1 MNIFESLKR
10 KLFDFVFDAIPN
22 NYSICEENNI
32 AGLYDNDFVIT
43 KTENFVGGI
52 TLQGINFNAITE
64 SNSLDLMFARINAL
78 NALSDDI
85 EARIIV
91 KRRELKYNR
100 EYNID
105 NEYAKKLIN
114 KWEGNG
120 KIYVNY
126 YFILFETKDKGAKG
140 FFEKKKLEL
149 TTSIKEDTTNNVT
162 YLNKITILKSVI
174 ERVVQTLS
182 PYEPKKMSSN
192 EIMRLYGEY
201 INGVYI
207 PFNLSNGLLT
217 DNYIASKV
225 EFRKD
230 YFIQDFNGK
239 EIYNRF
245 IGIKAYDNEEITSLT
260 ISTILHSSFELDI
273 YLSIDCI
280 SKEAAQRMVAK
291 KIKYAP
297 NIAKPELRELKELI
311 DSDRLYMQYFS
322 YAILVKAHSKE
333 ELNESSETILNELK
347 NNGLIAV
354 YETLN
359 IQTTFFS
366 MFPNKS
372 NLNARKRIHTSK
384 TISSMILFEKEYIG
398 QTTNSWGNTPI
409 TIFKNQSFSPFL
421 FNFHADNNQNVVGHT
436 MIVGGTGAGKT
447 TLLSF
452 LIANLFKYNIDI
464 LALDRLNG
472 LYTIT
477 EFLNGEYNQG
487 EDFKINPFSLEY
499 DSENVNFLSSWL
511 CAMINLNMN
520 SASAD
525 EAQKVKA
532 IEQVVNDN
540 YKHLSKQQINFSL
553 KDIASSVTKTA
564 DEQINIQLDRYIKDP
579 IFNSEYDSLEF
590 KRRLTTLNMDFI
602 IDKEKEAG
610 LIAQYLFHKMIF
622 NAKNRDKGFFIFIDE
637 FKSYLSNEVFNE
649 RINLTLTQAR
659 KLNGVI
665 AMAFQDMHQLDGVK
679 NADSFVRN
687 LAHLIIFPTK
697 DLDVFNNYNIHL
709 TENEQSF
716 LINTGQNERKILI
729 KNLINGQSNIIDVN
743 LSKLGKLLKILS
755 SDSNVVQKVK
765 KLKATTPMWKEEFLN
780 G

>member
-201 INGVYI
+201 INGVY
-207 PFNLSNGLLT
+207 
-217 DNYIASKV
+217 
-225 EFRKD
+225 
-230 YFIQDFNGK
+230 
-239 EIYNRF
+239 
-245 IGIKAYDNEEITSLT
+245 
-260 ISTILHSSFELDI
+260 
-273 YLSIDCI
+273 
-280 SKEAAQRMVAK
+280 
-291 KIKYAP
+291 
-297 NIAKPELRELKELI
+297 
-311 DSDRLYMQYFS
+311 FS

-472 LYTIT
+472 LYIIT

-564 DEQINIQLDRYIKDP
+564 DEQINIQLERYIKDP
-579 IFNSEYDSLEF
+579 IFNSEYEFDGECENLVATNEIITNNEMDSLDSINQEP
-590 KRRLTTLNMDFI
+590 K
-602 IDKEKEAG
+602 KEESK
-610 LIAQYLFHKMIF
+610 
-622 NAKNRDKGFFIFIDE
+622 
-637 FKSYLSNEVFNE
+637 
-649 RINLTLTQAR
+649 
-659 KLNGVI
+659 
-665 AMAFQDMHQLDGVK
+665 
-679 NADSFVRN
+679 
-687 LAHLIIFPTK
+687 
-697 DLDVFNNYNIHL
+697 
-709 TENEQSF
+709 
-716 LINTGQNERKILI
+716 
-729 KNLINGQSNIIDVN
+729 
-743 LSKLGKLLKILS
+743 LSKLFKFTK
-755 SDSNVVQKVK
+755 DSQ
-765 KLKATTPMWKEEFLN
+765 
-780 G
+780 